1 MFLDKMNVYLAHAQ
15 SYAQNSWITSELVLN
30 NVYNYCLIQIY
41 SIFKQNLANYTS
53 FFVGNLF
60 LISL

>member
-15 SYAQNSWITSELVLN
+15 SYTQNSWITSTLVLN
-30 NVYNYCLIQIY
+30 NVYNYYLIQIY